1 LDFLKKCR
9 PKGRGILGIDRKG
22 ESKNVKRRDNWWR
35 IRKRGK
41 ERRKRKKGGFL
52 KVGKSTS
59 SDLIKGKYGINK

>member
-35 IRKRGK
+35 VRKSKRGERGKK
-41 ERRKRKKGGFL
+41 EDF
-52 KVGKSTS
+52 
-59 SDLIKGKYGINK
+59 